1 MRLSRRPQLGQHFLR
16 DPRLRRRI
24 VDSLPI
30 HPDDLV
36 IEIGPG
42 HGEITELLAERARQV
57 TALEIDAH
65 LAEKL
70 REKLGDQR
78 GIEVLRADVLATDLA
93 GLCRR
98 HGQTQCL
105 VLGNLPYYITSP
117 ILHHLFSFAPCIRC
131 MALLMQR
138 EVAERVVAHPRSRA
152 YGYLSVLAQ
161 LHSQPRITMAVPPG
175 AFSPPPQV
183 NSALVTFRMG
193 PRFAS
198 WTSVETRAF
207 LDFVKRCFAQKR
219 KNLRNNLAG
228 IYPQN
233 GLEQAFMREQVP
245 PTTRAEQLTLEQF
258 GGLFLRLHERCV

>member
-1 MRLSRRPQLGQHFLR
+1 MRPARPPQLGQHFLR
-16 DPRLRRRI
+16 DSHLRRRI
-24 VDSLPI
+24 VDSLTI

-42 HGEITELLAERARQV
+42 HGEMTELLAERARQV
-57 TALEIDAH
+57 TALEIDPR
-65 LAEKL
+65 LVEKLEEKL
-70 REKLGDQR
+70 RARAGVE
-78 GIEVLRADVLATDLA
+78 ILRADILAADLA
-93 GLCRR
+93 SLCRR
-98 HGQTQCL
+98 HAQTQCL

-117 ILHHLFSFAPCIRC
+117 ILHHLFSFAPRIRR

-138 EVAERVVAHPRSRA
+138 EVAERVVAHPGSRA

-161 LHSQPRITMAVPPG
+161 LHSQPRIALAVPPG

-183 NSALVTFRMG
+183 DSALVTFRMG

-198 WTSVETRAF
+198 WTSGETRAF

-233 GLEQAFMREQVP
+233 TLEEALIGGQISPNA
-245 PTTRAEQLTLEQF
+245 RAEQLTLEQF